1 MRQIWDFHGGV
12 HPPENK
18 SQSTSRP
25 IQKATLPKT
34 LILPLSQHIGQPAK
48 ALVEPGQKVLKGEV
62 IATAEGPVSVA
73 VHASSSGTVT
83 AVERRPVPHPSGLSD
98 VCIVIETDGEDA
110 WTDLTPCEDYRSLGS
125 EQLLERVRQGGIAG
139 MGGAGFPT
147 AIKLHPPR
155 NDKVNALILN
165 AAECEPYIT
174 ADDMLMRER
183 ADEVIRGMEIMA
195 QLLEPEEC
203 LIGIEDNKPEAI
215 SALKQAASGTHIEVV
230 VIPTKYPSGGEKQ
243 LIKILTGLEVPHGK
257 IPADIGVMCQ
267 NVGTAAA
274 VYRAVRF
281 GEPLIS
287 RITTVTGD
295 GVATPGNFEVL
306 LGSPMSDLLQQ
317 AGFDASKTDR
327 LIMGGPMMGFTLTD
341 PDLPL
346 VKTSN
351 CIMAVSAKEFPRPD
365 PAQACIRCGL
375 CAEACPAELLPQQ
388 LYWFSKAQEFDKAE
402 NYNLFDCIECGAC
415 SYVCPSSIP
424 LVQYYRYAKNQIR
437 VTAQEQQKSDKARER
452 FEFRQTRLER
462 EKEEKEAKRKA
473 RAEAAAK
480 AQAEKAAQQQDAPAD
495 VDPKKAAIEAAI
507 KRAQAKRT
515 PAPAQP
521 RVNIAELQTN
531 VDKAREKLEKVRE
544 TLAES
549 DGANAAMQEKLR
561 NAIAKNEERLAA
573 AEKALHDA
581 QNSAPATP
589 AASNAT
595 PATQAAEP
603 EQQARAI
610 ARTRD
615 KIKTLTQAIES
626 CRETDPQR
634 AAQLSETVEKTRAK
648 LAELEAEAAPT
659 DKATDE
665 PPAPNLEELS
675 SQVDKA
681 RDKLSMM
688 QGMLD
693 DAKAEQPAD
702 EAKIAKL
709 QRAVEKNQERLAA
722 AQKTLEEARTQA
734 GGSAVK
740 AASPEEIE
748 ALTSALEKAQ
758 DKLAMMQNMLN
769 EAQQEPP
776 VDEAKVAKLSRAVEK
791 NQDRV
796 AAARATLNEAR
807 GDAAENQT
815 STDGAGA

>member
-25 IQKATLPKT
+25 IRKATLPKT

-48 ALVEPGQKVLKGEV
+48 ALVAPGQKVLKGEV
-62 IATAEGPVSVA
+62 VAAAEGPVSVA

-110 WTDLTPCEDYRSLGS
+110 WTHLTPCEDYRALSP

-215 SALKQAASGTHIEVV
+215 AALQQAASGTHIEVV

-306 LGSPMSDLLQQ
+306 LGAPMSDLLQQ
-317 AGFDASKTDR
+317 AGFDADKTDR
-327 LIMGGPMMGFTLTD
+327 LIMGGPMMGFSLTD
-341 PDLPL
+341 LDLPL

-424 LVQYYRYAKNQIR
+424 LVQYYRYAKHQIR
-437 VTAQEQQKSDKARER
+437 MTVQEQQKSDKARER
-452 FEFRQTRLER
+452 FEFRQARLER
-462 EKEEKEAKRKA
+462 EKEEKEARRKA

-507 KRAQAKRT
+507 KRAQAKRS
-515 PAPAQP
+515 PAPVQP
-521 RVNIAELQTN
+521 QVNIAELQTN

-544 TLAES
+544 TLAEA

-561 NAIAKNEERLAA
+561 NAIAKNEERLAV
-573 AEKALHDA
+573 AEKAHHDA

-589 AASNAT
+589 AASNAA
-595 PATQAAEP
+595 PATQATDP

-615 KIKTLTQAIES
+615 KIKTLTQAIEA

-634 AAQLSETVEKTRAK
+634 AAQLTETMEKTKAK
-648 LAELEAEAAPT
+648 LAELEAESAPT
-659 DKATDE
+659 DKATDKPRE
-665 PPAPNLEELS
+665 PNLEELT

-702 EAKIAKL
+702 DAKIAKL
-709 QRAVEKNQERLAA
+709 QRAVEKNQDRLAA
-722 AQKTLEEARTQA
+722 AQKTLEEAQTQA
-734 GGSAVK
+734 ASSGVK

-769 EAQQEPP
+769 EAQQESP

-796 AAARATLNEAR
+796 EAARSALNEAR
-807 GDAAENQT
+807 GDAIANQT